1 MLIAHTS
8 RARDEED
15 ARGQGQDRT
24 TASTTGRSAP
34 AEAAGY
40 SSVEEFIAD
49 CIEKEIQ
56 RLKIEEDEG
65 QVSDQLRGL
74 GYIE

>member
-1 MLIAHTS
+1 MAKINIDTGLYD
-8 RARDEED
+8 RAKR
-15 ARGQGQDRT
+15 A
-24 TASTTGRSAP
+24 

-40 SSVEEFIAD
+40 SSADEFIAH
-49 CIEKEIQ
+49 CIE
-56 RLKIEEDEG
+56 IELQKSKVDEVEN